1 VVSAAF
7 LANFR
12 SVNLGNDALTAE
24 VGRHLR
30 DAYGAANVTG
40 FHRLA
45 ESLNTRL
52 RAQRADAFAPE
63 ADDWARRVAAAPA
76 RARDV
81 GGLEAMEFGV
91 HHQAMLGGPGSA
103 RRVAAAAI
111 TRLPFVRSVR
121 AARQS
126 AAVLDQLAR
135 EAAHDHVVYMPAGE
149 INPAGEPVTRLLEV
163 AVAQRGG
170 NRTALVNFS
179 FEPTALV
186 AQLAREVLPRCNAV
200 YVRDER
206 SIPRLAD
213 SGARAASIRVVPD
226 AVIGADIQR
235 RAPVR
240 AVERVGVAF
249 NATLDSANLR
259 VWIAAVTALQ
269 ELGIDVTL
277 LSNEHG
283 RDERSL
289 ARVARE
295 TSAPLL
301 PPPTSFVDYA
311 RGLTHLDLVV
321 STRFHTLVLAL
332 VAGVRAVGVEGTSDR
347 IRGAF
352 DVFGLHDVVVDARPA
367 AGDFDNSI
375 VKAVLDGGCALD
387 AVRVGALAAEVRAAY
402 AALPGLLA

>member
-30 DAYGAANVTG
+30 DAYGAAKVTG

-63 ADDWARRVAAAPA
+63 ADDWARQVVAAPT
-76 RARDV
+76 RAAEA

-111 TRLPFVRSVR
+111 TRLPLVRSVR
-121 AARQS
+121 AGRQS

-135 EAAHDHVVYMPAGE
+135 EAAHDHVIYMPAGE

-163 AVAQRGG
+163 AVAQRAG
-170 NRTALVNFS
+170 NPTALVNFS
-179 FEPTALV
+179 FEPTPLV
-186 AQLAREVLPRCNAV
+186 ARLAQEVLPRCNAV

-206 SIPRLAD
+206 SIPRLIE
-213 SGARAASIRVVPD
+213 SGAKRDSIRVVPD
-226 AVIGADIQR
+226 AVIGALLKR
-235 RAPVR
+235 RDPVR
-240 AVERVGVAF
+240 AIERVGVAF

-259 VWIAAVTALQ
+259 VWTAAVTALQ
-269 ELGIDVTL
+269 EVGIEVTL

-289 ARVARE
+289 ARVARD
-295 TSAPLL
+295 TRAPLL
-301 PPPTSFVDYA
+301 PPPTSFADYA
-311 RGLTHLDLVV
+311 RELADLDLVV

-347 IRGAF
+347 IRGAL

-367 AGDFDNSI
+367 AGDFDNAI
-375 VKAVLDGGCALD
+375 VRAVLDGGCALD
-387 AVRVGALAAEVRAAY
+387 AAQVGALADDVRAGY
-402 AALPGLLA
+402 AQLPGLLA